1 MNNKQQNLEKEIKDL
16 LPKLIIAADLIS
28 IMDDLY
34 KRYKLLGFS
43 EEQISDKINEM
54 ILQERPD
61 LKNIIESQ
69 Y

>member
-16 LPKLIIAADLIS
+16 LPKLIIAADLIP
-28 IMDDLY
+28 IMDDLC
-34 KRYKLLGFS
+34 KRYKLLGIS
-43 EEQISDKINEM
+43 EEQIDDKINEM